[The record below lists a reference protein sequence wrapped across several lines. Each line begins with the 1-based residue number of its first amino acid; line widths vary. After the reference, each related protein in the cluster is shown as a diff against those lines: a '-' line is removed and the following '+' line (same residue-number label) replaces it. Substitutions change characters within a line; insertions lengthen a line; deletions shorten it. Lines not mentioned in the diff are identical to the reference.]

1 MFAQDLRANLDTTA
15 TIVAVAR
22 DHKVPTTLI
31 NLRIAGLCAYFG
43 LPLSSRRQMGVV
55 CRFSNG
61 TMSRFRAKV

>member
-1 MFAQDLRANLDTTA
+1 MFAQDLRANLDTTE

-31 NLRIAGLCAYFG
+31 IAGLCAYFG